1 MTAAYA
7 EHLLGL
13 EKYITVDGVI
23 TRSVQLSLDTPLQ
36 IHWKLKA
43 PAQLELDMR
52 VEIKESPKKALKIG
66 FHHQDDT
73 TQHGLLRVDYH
84 MRHRNPVNI
93 TDAVPQHFRKYA
105 GQYLDEWPG
114 HIHYVVDGFPML
126 AWAVPLEDD
135 PFPVKDIQDIGHV
148 YNAVL
153 AFCKRL
159 NIATEI
165 KINNPQLRVL

>member
-13 EKYITVDGVI
+13 EKFITVDGTIVR
-23 TRSVQLSLDTPLQ
+23 TLHLSLTSPLS

-43 PAQLELDMR
+43 PTEMELDLR
-52 VEIKESPKKALKIG
+52 VEIQESPKKALKIG

-73 TQHGLLRVDYH
+73 SQHGLLRVDYH
-84 MRHRNPVNI
+84 SRHRNPAAI
-93 TDAVPQHFRKYA
+93 TNAVPQEFHPYVGIF
-105 GQYLDEWPG
+105 LDDWPG
-114 HIHYVVDGFPML
+114 HIHYVVDGYPTL
-126 AWAVPLEDD
+126 AWAIPLEMDA
-135 PFPVKDIQDIGHV
+135 FPVKDIQGMDHL

-165 KINNPQLRVL
+165 TIDNPQLRVL

>member
-13 EKYITVDGVI
+13 EKYITVDGEI
-23 TRSVQLSLDTPLQ
+23 IRTLPLTLSSPLQ

-43 PAQLELDMR
+43 PAEMELDLR
-52 VEIKESPKKALKIG
+52 VEIQESPKKALKIG

-73 TQHGLLRVDYH
+73 SQHGLLRVDYH
-84 MRHRNPVNI
+84 SRHRNPADI
-93 TDAVPQHFRKYA
+93 TSAVPQHFQPYA
-105 GQYLDEWPG
+105 GMFLDNWPG
-114 HIHYVVDGFPML
+114 HIHHVVDGYPPL
-126 AWAVPLEDD
+126 AWAVPLEADT
-135 PFPVKDIQDIGHV
+135 FPVKDIQGMDHV
-148 YNAVL
+148 YSAVL

-159 NIATEI
+159 NIVTEV